1 MLTPEINLLWEG
13 KRERERVRDG
23 GKEEEEEGNE
33 RAKARDRA
41 ASLVFQSQF
50 HFLLTPGLHT
60 EEKSCSGK
68 SPHL

>member
-1 MLTPEINLLWEG
+1 MLTPEIHLLWEG
-13 KRERERVRDG
+13 KRERNMG
-23 GKEEEEEGNE
+23 AKEEEEEGNE
-33 RAKARDRA
+33 RANARDRA
-41 ASLVFQSQF
+41 ASLVFQSQH